1 MSWRVGDMVKN
12 SAAPAWGRGQVL
24 ADLGGG
30 KLRVY
35 FEHGGERLLMD
46 GMLVGLA
53 GNDAAVPI
61 VVPRALKGPARSGAV
76 RRSVPGRSL
85 GEYRAVFLQQYPGGF
100 ADPEYLRRE
109 RQYKVEASD
118 LLATSLSGAVLSELM
133 DAKAL
138 DEVRRRTFAVL
149 NATNLVHRF
158 ELIKLNDALKADGGL
173 ERFNA
178 ALFALLEGAPEF
190 ERRFSGFCEG
200 LAGLGLNNWPVATYF
215 AYLKWPTEHMFLKPT
230 PTKRIADACGVA
242 LNYRTEPNW
251 LTYRSLLEVVARLRE
266 GLSDLKPKDMID
278 LQSFIWLTARSGL
291 NR

>member
-12 SAAPAWGRGQVL
+12 LAVPAWGRGEVR

-46 GMLVGLA
+46 RMLVGVV
-53 GNDAAVPI
+53 GDEAAAPI
-61 VVPRALKGPARSGAV
+61 VVPRAPKGTARSGAV
-76 RRSVPGRSL
+76 RRSVPSRSL
-85 GEYRAVFLQQYPGGF
+85 GEYRTVFLQQYPGGF

-109 RQYKVEASD
+109 RGYKCEASK
-118 LLATSLSGAVLSELM
+118 LFATSLSGTELRGLM
-133 DAKAL
+133 SAK
-138 DEVRRRTFAVL
+138 DYEQVRRRTLAAL
-149 NATNLVHRF
+149 NATNLVNRF
-158 ELIKLNDALKADGGL
+158 ELIALNNALRTESGL
-173 ERFNA
+173 EEFSA
-178 ALFALLEGAPEF
+178 ALFSVLEGDAEF
-190 ERRFSGFCEG
+190 ERRFTDLCDA
-200 LAGLGLNNWPVATYF
+200 LAAHGANKWPIATYF

-266 GLSDLKPKDMID
+266 GLSDLRPKDMID
-278 LQSFIWLTARSGL
+278 LQSFIWLTARSG
-291 NR
+291 RQE